1 MNFKGT
7 KKLYII
13 KTWEQILYFN
23 SIKHKHSVSI
33 QLRRV
38 GIGGWGSTPQKSV
51 QIHPAVCFLPC
62 QILTKLCDFHYPIS
76 GLIQSSIPNF
86 KPCRSYTPVSKLDE
100 SSHPRK
106 CFWVVCYSKC
116 TLITGDLL
124 KHTVYIQCIYHSTYI
139 SLCQIR
145 NYSYIAYGNL
155 F

>member
-1 MNFKGT
+1 MSRYCSLTLKSNTSSFNTTAEGGDWAWGT
-7 KKLYII
+7 TL
-13 KTWEQILYFN
+13 
-23 SIKHKHSVSI
+23 
-33 QLRRV
+33 
-38 GIGGWGSTPQKSV
+38 QKSV

-145 NYSYIAYGNL
+145 NYSYIAYGNP